1 MNVRQATIRDLI
13 DDCVHCGFCLP
24 SCPTYVLWG
33 EEMDSPRG
41 RIYLMREEKQ
51 GEPRNAVMVR
61 HFDQCLGC
69 LGCVTACPSGV
80 RYGELIEAERAE
92 IEDTYRRPMTE
103 RFFREL
109 LYALFPHPNRL
120 RALRPLLRLDAGVRG
135 RAGWLN
141 RLVTSRLPERLQAL
155 AELSPNPP
163 PRVDIPEW
171 TPPQG
176 TERARAGLFLGGVQ
190 RTFFPQVNA
199 ATVRVLAAEGCAVLA
214 PAGQGCC
221 GALSEHAGRHD
232 EARAF
237 ARRVIDTFDSAG
249 VDVIVA
255 NVAGCGSLLKEYG
268 RLLGDD
274 EFYAERAARLAT
286 RVRDV
291 SEFVQELGPR
301 AERRPLPMSVVY
313 HDACHLAHGQGIR
326 QQPRQL
332 LRQIPDLDVRDV
344 PIESELCCGSAG
356 TYNLIEPK
364 PARALGERKAR
375 IVLAAGAELLVT
387 ANPG

>member
-171 TPPQG
+171 TPAQG
-176 TERARAGLFLGGVQ
+176 TERARAGLLLGCVQ

-221 GALSEHAGRHD
+221 GALSVHAGRER
-232 EARAF
+232 EARRF
-237 ARRVIDTFDSAG
+237 ARRCIEVFLAAG
-249 VDVIVA
+249 VERVA
-255 NVAGCGSLLKEYG
+255 VNAAGCGSVMKDYAALLA
-268 RLLGDD
+268 DD
-274 EFYAERAARLAT
+274 PRYAEPAARFAAAT
-286 RVRDV
+286 RDV
-291 SEFVQELGPR
+291 AELLCELGPVAPR
-301 AERRPLPMSVVY
+301 HPLPVTVAY
-313 HDACHLAHGQGIR
+313 QDPCHLAHAQGVR
-326 QQPRQL
+326 AQPREL
-332 LRQIPDLDVRDV
+332 LSGVPGLVVR
-344 PIESELCCGSAG
+344 ELAEPEICCGSGGVYNVLQPAAG
-356 TYNLIEPK
+356 RE
-364 PARALGERKAR
+364 LGARKAAR
-375 IVLAAGAELLVT
+375 VLESGAE
-387 ANPG
+387 